1 MSYVHQ
7 ARVGWAVRFPACDS
21 PVQISSGIVL
31 GSNPVHKSL
40 GTTSEVSVAVS
51 APLRIVNTS
60 NGKAMCDE
68 GAIQTTLWLSK
79 RSRCLFDVRP
89 LHRIGQTLR
98 EGEEIVESKDSA
110 QCID

>member
-1 MSYVHQ
+1 VIVRAETKRPRMSYVHQ

-51 APLRIVNTS
+51 APLRIVNTN

-79 RSRCLFDVRP
+79 RSRCFIRWKA
-89 LHRIGQTLR
+89 T
-98 EGEEIVESKDSA
+98 A
-110 QCID
+110 